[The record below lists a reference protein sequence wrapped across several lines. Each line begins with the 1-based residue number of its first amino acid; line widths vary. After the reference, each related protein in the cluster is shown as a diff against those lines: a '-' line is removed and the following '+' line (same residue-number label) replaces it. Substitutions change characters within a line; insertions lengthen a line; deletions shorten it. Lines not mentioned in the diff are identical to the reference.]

1 MSLTCTAYQYS
12 SFTKTVRTLFVACI
26 FCVPLV
32 ATAQHTTTHANMLWF
47 NYNNNISF
55 NNKWSLANDVQL
67 RTRNWAERWSQFA
80 VRTGVAYKLNNK
92 LSVTTGIAWFS
103 TVRYFNG
110 SPVLPNEW
118 RPWQEI
124 AYKIPGKKFDF
135 SQRIRTEQRFLQRI
149 VSGKKIDDYV
159 YRFRL
164 RYRFEFSFPLKKE
177 KINASIGNEVMIN
190 PGHFSDSLLFDQNRT
205 FFLTDFILSKS
216 TTFQFQFV
224 KLFQWQAADRIL
236 DDQNVFRFSIH
247 QRFALQHK

>member
-1 MSLTCTAYQYS
+1 VSLTCTAYHFS
-12 SFTKTVRTLFVACI
+12 SLLKKTITVFLFLLSSVA
-26 FCVPLV
+26 L
-32 ATAQHTTTHANMLWF
+32 TAQHTTTHANMLWF
-47 NYNNNISF
+47 NYNNNIRI
-55 NNKWSLANDVQL
+55 NNKWSLANEVQM

-80 VRTGVAYKLNNK
+80 VRTGVGYKLNDK
-92 LSVTTGIAWFS
+92 LTLSAGMAWFS

-124 AYKIPGKKFDF
+124 AYKIPGNKFDF
-135 SQRIRTEQRFLQRI
+135 SQRLKTEQRFLQRI
-149 VSGKKIDDYV
+149 VSGKKAGDYV

-205 FFLTDFILSKS
+205 FFITDFILSKS
-216 TTFQFQFV
+216 TSFQFQFI

-236 DDQNVFRFSIH
+236 DNQNVFRFSIH
-247 QRFALQHK
+247 QRFALKHH